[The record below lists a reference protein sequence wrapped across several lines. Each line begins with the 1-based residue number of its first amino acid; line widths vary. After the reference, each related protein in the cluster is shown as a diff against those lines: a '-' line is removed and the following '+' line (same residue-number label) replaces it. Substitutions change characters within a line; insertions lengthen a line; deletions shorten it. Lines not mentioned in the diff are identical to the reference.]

1 MFPLIAAG
9 CVLQKL
15 GRASKKEPCK
25 GSRRKAN
32 LVSQKGELSK
42 MRQNQKMRNVLYSH
56 TDTNFSSS
64 PVYIFFIEDTS

>member
-15 GRASKKEPCK
+15 RGASKKEPCN
-25 GSRRKAN
+25 GNRRKAS

-56 TDTNFSSS
+56 TNFSSS
-64 PVYIFFIEDTS
+64 SVYIFFMEDMS